1 MTWPAPHASGP
12 VRAVVRL
19 PGSKSQTNRALL
31 LASIADGPSRIS
43 APLMARDTQLMR
55 AALTGLG
62 VSITDVDGGLIV
74 RPGPL
79 TGASVDT
86 GLAGTVMRFVPPV
99 AALASGVSHFDGD
112 PEARR
117 RPMAPLLDGLRQA
130 GVEVDD
136 GGRGRLPF
144 SVRGGQVP
152 GGMVSIDA
160 SSSSQFLSA
169 LLLAGARYDKG
180 IEVRHVG
187 AAPVPSAPHVA
198 MTVAALRDRGVEVDD
213 GQPDV
218 WRVASS
224 ALAARDETV
233 EPDLSNA
240 APFLAAALVTGGTV
254 EVPSWP
260 ARTTQAG
267 DALRG
272 LLADFGAEV
281 LLDDSGLTVTGPG
294 VVHGID
300 VDLNAVGELTPVIA
314 AVAALADA
322 PSRLRGIGHLRGHE
336 TDRLA
341 ALAADLTGLGGAV
354 REERDRLTITP
365 RPLHGGMWRA
375 FADHRTAQAGAV
387 VGLAVPGV
395 EIDDISTTTKTLPDF
410 PGMWMAM
417 LRPAG

>member
-1 MTWPAPHASGP
+1 
-12 VRAVVRL
+12 
-19 PGSKSQTNRALL
+19 
-31 LASIADGPSRIS
+31 
-43 APLMARDTQLMR
+43 
-55 AALTGLG
+55 
-62 VSITDVDGGLIV
+62 
-74 RPGPL
+74 
-79 TGASVDT
+79 
-86 GLAGTVMRFVPPV
+86 MRFVPPV

-160 SSSSQFLSA
+160 SSSSQFVSA